1 MTVFPLQGE
10 DPRWPKAILAGEIER
25 RTHLRRYLLIVGV
38 LAMLLSVPQAVL
50 ADGSGTYLASFLEVD
65 GGTRQI
71 GMGGAFTGMGDDA
84 MTIFYNPAGLRFLE
98 GSEVHFSGSSWP
110 AGLSYQHL
118 AYGFRHSVVP
128 GYFGISWTI
137 MQMGPFTEK
146 TEYYDPDSEFGIGT
160 LENVDAGDMAFG
172 GSYAWEFFEGFSVGG
187 TFKWYH
193 LALADAFCEGV
204 CGDLGFL
211 YDTRFRNL
219 RVGATIQNVG
229 PSNRWAGT
237 GVGDGFGEEFPM
249 PMVYRA
255 GASIRVYDIVTH
267 RLSVAA
273 DYKRP
278 MTGDNQFNF
287 GGEYTFNKG
296 KIFAYGRAGYRVG
309 YDEQGMTAGLGLRLP
324 SSQEADA
331 RFDYAYVEMEN
342 LDPVHR
348 FSLAF
353 FF

>member
-1 MTVFPLQGE
+1 VFPLQGE
-10 DPRWPKAILAGEIER
+10 DPRWPEAVAGECER

-50 ADGSGTYLASFLEVD
+50 ADGAGTYLASFLEVD

-84 MTIFYNPAGLRFLE
+84 MTIYYNPAGLRFLE

-110 AGLSYQHL
+110 GGLSYQHF

-128 GYFGISWTI
+128 GFFGISWTI
-137 MQMGPFTEK
+137 MQMGHFTES
-146 TEYYDPDSEFGIGT
+146 TEYFDSSSQFGIGI
-160 LENVDAGDMAFG
+160 LEKVDAGDMAFG
-172 GSYAWEFFEGFSVGG
+172 GSYAWEFSEGFSVGG

-193 LALADAFCEGV
+193 LAMAEAFCEGV
-204 CGDLGFL
+204 CGDLGVL

-219 RVGATIQNVG
+219 RVGAAIQNVG
-229 PSNRWAGT
+229 PANEWSNTGAGA
-237 GVGDGFGEEFPM
+237 GSDEEFAM
-249 PMVYRA
+249 PTLIRA
-255 GASIRVYDIVTH
+255 GASIRVYDVVTH

-278 MTGDNQFNF
+278 RTGDNQFNM

-296 KIFAYGRAGYRVG
+296 NIFAYGRAGYRIG
-309 YDEQGMTAGLGLRLP
+309 YDEQGMTLGLGLRLP

-331 RFDYAYVEMEN
+331 RIDYAFVDMGN

-348 FSLAF
+348 FSVAF
-353 FF
+353 LF

>member
-1 MTVFPLQGE
+1 MEV
-10 DPRWPKAILAGEIER
+10 AGEGER

-50 ADGSGTYLASFLEVD
+50 ADGSGTYLASFLEVE
-65 GGTRQI
+65 GGTRQM

-84 MTIFYNPAGLRFLE
+84 MTVFYNPAGLRFLE

-146 TEYYDPDSEFGIGT
+146 TEYFDPDSEFGVGT

-172 GSYAWEFFEGFSVGG
+172 GSYAWEFFDGFSVGG

-193 LALADAFCEGV
+193 LAMADAFCEGV
-204 CGDLGFL
+204 VGDLGVL

-219 RVGATIQNVG
+219 RVGAAIQNVG
-229 PSNRWAGT
+229 PANRWAGT
-237 GVGDGFGEEFPM
+237 GVGTGFGEDFGM
-249 PMVYRA
+249 PTVIRT
-255 GASIRVYDIVTH
+255 GASIRVYDVVTH
-267 RLSVAA
+267 RLSLAA
-273 DYKRP
+273 DYKYPR
-278 MTGDNQFNF
+278 TGKHQINV

-296 KIFAYGRAGYRVG
+296 NIFAFGRAGYRYRVVEAQN
-309 YDEQGMTAGLGLRLP
+309 YEEGMTLGLGLRLP

-331 RFDYAYVEMEN
+331 RLDYAYVAMKN
-342 LDPVHR
+342 LDAVHR
-348 FSLAF
+348 FSVAF